1 MITFKKDTNNE
12 DKSLT
17 WRYYRYDNQI
27 LMVENKKK
35 ELVKLLVIVDPND
48 HYIGIVDHIINLD
61 GTVNPSVVCPI
72 KGCTFH
78 DFIKLEG
85 LTLIQ

>member
-1 MITFKKDTNNE
+1 MITFKEDVNNE
-12 DKSLT
+12 DKILT
-17 WRYYRYDNQI
+17 WRYYKYNGQI

-35 ELVKLLVIVDPND
+35 ELVKLLVIVDPNE
-48 HYIGIVDHIINLD
+48 HYIGIIDHTINVDSMI
-61 GTVNPSVVCPI
+61 TPSVVCPI

-85 LTLIQ
+85 L

>member
-1 MITFKKDTNNE
+1 MITFKKDINNE
-12 DKSLT
+12 DKPLT
-17 WRYYRYDNQI
+17 WRYYKYQDNI
-27 LMVENKKK
+27 LTVENKKK

-48 HYIGIVDHIINLD
+48 HYLGIVDHIINPD
-61 GTVNPSVVCPI
+61 GIVTPSVVCPI

>member
-1 MITFKKDTNNE
+1 MIIFKKDVNNE
-12 DKSLT
+12 DKPLT
-17 WRYYRYDNQI
+17 WRYYKDNDQI

-48 HYIGIVDHIINLD
+48 HYLGIIDHTINID
-61 GTVNPSVVCPI
+61 GTVIPSVVCPI

-78 DFIKLEG
+78 DFIKLDEYKA
-85 LTLIQ
+85 